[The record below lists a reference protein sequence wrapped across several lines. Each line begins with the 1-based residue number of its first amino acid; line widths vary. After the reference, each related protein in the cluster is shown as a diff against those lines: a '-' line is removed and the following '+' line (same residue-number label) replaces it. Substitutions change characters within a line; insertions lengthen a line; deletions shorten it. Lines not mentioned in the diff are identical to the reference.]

1 MHAGARQ
8 CFRPIAIAYRAI
20 ELLALFIA
28 FICRHSCA
36 TVRTSGFE
44 KTDSGA
50 RSTKSYDF
58 PAFRFGG
65 LALSGKAS

>member
-1 MHAGARQ
+1 MLQADRHSIPGNRAAG
-8 CFRPIAIAYRAI
+8 
-20 ELLALFIA
+20 LFIA

-65 LALSGKAS
+65 LALSGKTS